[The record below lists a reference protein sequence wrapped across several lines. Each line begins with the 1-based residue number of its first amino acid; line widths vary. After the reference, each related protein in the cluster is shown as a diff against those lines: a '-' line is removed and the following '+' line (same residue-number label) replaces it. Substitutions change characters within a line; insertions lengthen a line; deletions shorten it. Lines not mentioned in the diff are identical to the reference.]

1 MKRDSDKDKYY
12 IVRHLL
18 HFRSL
23 HKFASKGDFYPLK
36 RGGAI
41 SADPEA
47 SGDPRGQCSHVIQ
60 VSQVSGCHHFYI
72 QSLFPW
78 VLARLIIQTFLKL
91 YHS

>member
-36 RGGAI
+36 RGG
-41 SADPEA
+41 
-47 SGDPRGQCSHVIQ
+47 
-60 VSQVSGCHHFYI
+60 
-72 QSLFPW
+72 LF
-78 VLARLIIQTFLKL
+78 LQTQKL
-91 YHS
+91 QETLGVNVPM